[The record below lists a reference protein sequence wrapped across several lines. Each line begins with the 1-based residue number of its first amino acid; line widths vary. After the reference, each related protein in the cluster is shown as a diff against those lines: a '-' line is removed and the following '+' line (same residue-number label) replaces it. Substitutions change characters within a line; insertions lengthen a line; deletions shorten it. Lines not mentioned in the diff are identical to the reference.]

1 MSPIFTKG
9 LLKGAALAVAG
20 AAALG
25 AGSAFAG
32 PPTACSTSY
41 TSLGSLSTPC
51 TFGAGGNLL
60 FTVTALTTVDP
71 LTDIRFFASGSSLN
85 GFQISTQDDAA
96 QFNYTVSTI
105 NNQFFTGLSLVGV
118 GGITSG
124 TAIGGSSF
132 SQAGP
137 GTFNFTTP
145 PLFSDA
151 TFGTLNGTFDIAST
165 SAPVLRFTTD
175 VPVPLPVVGAGLAF
189 GFTRKLR
196 KRAKSVA

>member
-20 AAALG
+20 TAALG
-25 AGSAFAG
+25 AGSAFAT
-32 PPTACSTSY
+32 PTCSTSY
-41 TSLGSLSTPC
+41 TTLSTLTTPC
-51 TFGAGGNLL
+51 KFGAGGNLL
-60 FTVTALTTVDP
+60 FTVTALTTVD
-71 LTDIRFFASGSSLN
+71 LSTDIRFFASGPSLN
-85 GFQISTQDDAA
+85 GFQVSPSDDDAE
-96 QFNYTVSTI
+96 FNYTVSTLD
-105 NNQFFTGLSLVGV
+105 NRFFTNLTLFGS
-118 GGITSG
+118 GGSTSG

-132 SQAGP
+132 SQVGP

-151 TFGTLNGTFDIAST
+151 TFGTLSGTFDIASAN
-165 SAPVLRFTTD
+165 SPILRFSTD

-196 KRAKSVA
+196 KRAQSVA